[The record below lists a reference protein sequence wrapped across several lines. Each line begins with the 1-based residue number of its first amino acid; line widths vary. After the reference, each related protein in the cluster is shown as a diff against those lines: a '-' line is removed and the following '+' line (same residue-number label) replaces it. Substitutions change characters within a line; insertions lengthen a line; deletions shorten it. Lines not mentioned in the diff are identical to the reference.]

1 MKRRRAREFALQLM
15 FQLDITGDKLTN
27 EILKRFWEGNR
38 EDDEVRG
45 FANSIVN
52 GTIENLN
59 TIDSIIKKTA
69 ENWQIDRMAVIDRNI
84 LRLATYELLYRDD
97 IPPSVTINEA
107 IEIAKKYGTED
118 SSAFING
125 ILDKI
130 KNTVVSS
137 KGVRCKW

>member
-1 MKRRRAREFALQLM
+1 M